1 MRVSELINKGNRK
14 LDYTLDNQLW
24 YDYFNDCLRELAP
37 ILRIEAKV
45 TVPYEIGVNEYDVPE
60 DLVDDNILMIVFNDE
75 NNSFRLERLPLD
87 DFSNT
92 GFKLFGNVIELCLG
106 NITIS
111 GNASFTIWYYR
122 LPETISTISQV
133 PEIPES
139 YQPILLF
146 YGAAKYNQTDEE
158 PENEA
163 SFWKDY
169 LMLRTQLEKEMK
181 RKVTHRRSLQW
192 TVRRGMYG

>member
-1 MRVSELINKGNRK
+1 MVL
-14 LDYTLDNQLW
+14 Q
-24 YDYFNDCLRELAP
+24 
-37 ILRIEAKV
+37 V
-45 TVPYEIGVNEYDVPE
+45 TRNNIYIKSSTEIH
-60 DLVDDNILMIVFNDE
+60 
-75 NNSFRLERLPLD
+75 
-87 DFSNT
+87 
-92 GFKLFGNVIELCLG
+92 
-106 NITIS
+106 
-111 GNASFTIWYYR
+111 
-122 LPETISTISQV
+122 
-133 PEIPES
+133 ES

-169 LMLRTQLEKEMK
+169 LMLRAQLEKEMK